1 MERMEQMAEMGWATV
16 SADRMLGQLSLVA
29 MEAQLT
35 CG

>member
-16 SADRMLGQLSLVA
+16 NVGRMLGQLSLVA